1 MRQVWLTQK
10 KPLTPRVTLPNVKRC
25 MHKYRISIT
34 RKLWD
39 SAPMGRDV
47 SYRHV
52 LPRQM
57 WSFCVKECRRE
68 AQKLGSAGALW
79 WVRGLHPK
87 NMPLSHVLP
96 CRICCSRSNGASVK
110 EIRPKSDPR
119 VTPIKVTQGHRNQTN
134 RSATHNLLLS
144 FQSNHG
150 PVSYCFGD
158 KWRFLSK
165 IANVPTTRALNTP
178 LIGSLGIG

>member
-1 MRQVWLTQK
+1 
-10 KPLTPRVTLPNVKRC
+10 
-25 MHKYRISIT
+25 MHKCRTSIT

-47 SYRHV
+47 SYCHM

-57 WSFCVKECRRE
+57 WSFCFKVCRRE
-68 AQKLGSAGALW
+68 AQKLGNAGALW
-79 WVRGLHPK
+79 WVRGL
-87 NMPLSHVLP
+87 PLK
-96 CRICCSRSNGASVK
+96 ICHFPTCYPAKFVVPGQMVPALRRFAQKWPSCHAYQGHSRSSEPN
-110 EIRPKSDPR
+110 KS
-119 VTPIKVTQGHRNQTN
+119 IGY
-134 RSATHNLLLS
+134 HNFLLT

-150 PVSYCFGD
+150 PVLYCFGD

-165 IANVPTTRALNTP
+165 IANVPTTRAFNTP